1 MLNKDEILLFLGELI
16 SVGVQHTVLPD
27 RLFFYYGILIKV
39 DENVLTLRT
48 NDGFK
53 IVPIEQV
60 LDIHTDNWRK

>member
-1 MLNKDEILLFLGELI
+1 MLNKEEILLFLGELI
-16 SVGVQHTVLPD
+16 SVGVQHTVLPE
-27 RLFFYYGILIKV
+27 RLFFYYGVLIKV
-39 DENVLTLRT
+39 DENALTLRT